1 MQRPAP
7 SSFPGR
13 RAAFA
18 ALGAATV
25 ALAACGGPQLASGP
39 NANPSAAR
47 GLLVATASQGPV
59 PLAID
64 DAPLAFPGG
73 REQIAGTASDAVAW
87 LGATFEPVPLGAVD
101 PTKRRVVFRF
111 DDAAR
116 DPAAVCA
123 GTAPQGVPAPPPVR
137 LFAVFCDGARPVA
150 DVTGTASGNEPAAAD
165 QLVASVTDR
174 LFPGNSTAGYSRGFP
189 GVSLGVGVGS
199 GGGWG
204 IGTGLFF

>member
-1 MQRPAP
+1 LAT
-7 SSFPGR
+7 
-13 RAAFA
+13 
-18 ALGAATV
+18 LGAATL

-59 PLAID
+59 SLAID
-64 DAPLAFPGG
+64 DAPPVFPGG
-73 REQIAGTASDAVAW
+73 REQIAGTASDTVAW
-87 LGATFEPVPLGAVD
+87 LGATFRPVPLDAVD

-111 DDAAR
+111 DDAPR

-123 GTAPQGVPAPPPVR
+123 GTTPQGVPPPPPAR
-137 LFAVFCDGARPVA
+137 LFAVFCDGERPVA
-150 DVTGTASGNEPAAAD
+150 DVSGIATGNEPAAAD

-174 LFPGNSTAGYSRGFP
+174 LFPGNSTVGYSRGIP